1 LKSWQKHYLQC
12 VFGILTSNT
21 HSIWSPGNLHLCLIV
36 AYTNKYKML
45 KEMSQGSMGILNRP
59 V

>member
-1 LKSWQKHYLQC
+1 MLSEICAGKTVLALAGTKEQVYVGLKLN
-12 VFGILTSNT
+12 I
-21 HSIWSPGNLHLCLIV
+21 
-36 AYTNKYKML
+36 L